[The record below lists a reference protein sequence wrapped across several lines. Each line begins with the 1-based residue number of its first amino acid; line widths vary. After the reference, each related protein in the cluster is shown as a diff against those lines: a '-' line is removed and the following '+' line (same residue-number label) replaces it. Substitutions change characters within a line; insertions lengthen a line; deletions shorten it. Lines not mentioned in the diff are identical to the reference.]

1 MPIVNDPYGKWTD
14 DELGKA
20 IKQKSPGIYDKWGD
34 AEIGKA
40 MRVKA
45 TPQLGD
51 VSKQA
56 RKNLAN
62 IEAEKTREEYGQDV
76 EDVWAQGVREIATP
90 IATGLV
96 GIGTGGIG
104 LIPAALAAGG
114 TAVAGETIAQLGSPT
129 ETMARDIAI
138 SGAVGGLSEVGG
150 RLIGASIAKVAANRA
165 AAKAATAPEYA
176 AIAERLGF
184 PLKNVE
190 GKVGGGLQA
199 RVDAARRAIIT
210 KEADEIMAPFGSPI
224 TAEIAGQKAG
234 GVLKSVEEK
243 FVQHARDVRQFISNK
258 IGDTSAPLR
267 STVFKASELKHELG
281 KRAFKGME
289 DLDQFFNAMVDE
301 KGAFKK
307 FTVDE
312 LLALRSDIGREL
324 GRVSAKNP
332 KHAFLKR
339 LYGAMSDDA
348 ETVIAARDPQLAASF
363 KQANADF
370 AEYFGA
376 LKNEVASRLMNEANA
391 GNGTAVVRELF
402 KADPSDINHVFQ
414 FVQSTRPQEMGA
426 FRRTIQQSALQNI
439 FGVAD
444 DGAPVM
450 GYKLAERL
458 EELGADRLDTIFGGS
473 QAAAETLSR
482 VKELAKLTGSF
493 ERSLKIPPDMS
504 RQLDSGVKRLI
515 MQAGVAL
522 GAKAWGAPYAAA
534 RIGADALRGA
544 GDLVMAELAVRPE
557 LFRQFKTGWNQMAT
571 AVSNTSLGAAARRS
585 LNASGEATIKK
596 ALAAAS
602 NAAALQVRA
611 KAKSKQVQEDRDA
624 RRSAGLPQGFPS
636 QVGVNP
642 M

>member
-1 MPIVNDPYGKWTD
+1 MPIIDDPYADLTD
-14 DELGKA
+14 EQLGKRVKA
-20 IKQKSPGIYDKWGD
+20 KYVGAYDDMAD
-34 AEIGKA
+34 AAIGKA

-56 RKNLAN
+56 RKNLAKV
-62 IEAEKTREEYGQDV
+62 EAEKTSAEYGQDV
-76 EDVWAQGVREIATP
+76 RDVWAQGVREVATP
-90 IATGLV
+90 IAAGAVGLA
-96 GIGTGGIG
+96 TGGLG

-114 TAVAGETIAQLGSPT
+114 TAAAGETIVQMGNPT
-129 ETMARDIAI
+129 ENVARDIALT
-138 SGAVGGLSEVGG
+138 GAIGGLSEVGG
-150 RLIGASIAKVAANRA
+150 RLIGASIAKVVAKRA
-165 AAKAATAPEYA
+165 AARAATAPEYA
-176 AIAERLGF
+176 DIAKRLGF
-184 PLKNVE
+184 PEKNVE
-190 GKVGGGLQA
+190 SKVGSSLQA
-199 RVDAARRAIIT
+199 RVDNMRRALVT
-210 KEADEIMAPFGSPI
+210 KEADEIMAPYGSPV
-224 TAEIAGQKAG
+224 TAELAGQEAG

-243 FVQHARDVRQFISNK
+243 FVRHARDVRQFISNQ
-258 IGDTSAPLR
+258 IGDAPAPLR
-267 STVFKASELKHELG
+267 ETIFKAAELKHELG

-289 DLDQFFNAMVDE
+289 ELDGFFNAMVDE
-301 KGAFKK
+301 NGAFKK

-312 LLALRSDIGREL
+312 LLALRSDVGREL
-324 GRVSAKNP
+324 GRVPAKNP

-348 ETVIAARDPQLAASF
+348 EKIIASRDPQLADAF

-370 AEYFGA
+370 SEYFGA

-402 KADPSDINHVFQ
+402 KAAPSDIDHVFR
-414 FVQSTRPQEMGA
+414 FVQSTRPQEMGK
-426 FRRTIQQSALQNI
+426 FRKTIQQAALQNI

-458 EELGADRLDTIFGGS
+458 EKMGADRLDTIFSGS
-473 QAAAETLSR
+473 AEAAAALGR

-493 ERSLKIPPDMS
+493 ERSLKIPPDLS
-504 RQLDSGVKRLI
+504 RQMDSGIKRLI
-515 MQAGVAL
+515 MQAGIAI

-534 RIGADALRGA
+534 RMGAEALRGA

-557 LFRQFKTGWNQMAT
+557 LFRQFKTGWTQMSN
-571 AVSNTSLGAAARRS
+571 AVSNTTLGAATRKAMT
-585 LNASGEATIKK
+585 ASGEGTIKK

-602 NAAALQVRA
+602 NAAALEVRA
-611 KAKSKQVQEDRDA
+611 QAERKQVEAGRDA
-624 RRSAGLPQGFPS
+624 RRYAGVPQGFSP
-636 QVGVNP
+636 QVGPNS